1 MTGRFSRHIRVSIIA
16 VALSLSLASCELTK
30 NQMTFD
36 RPAEADRQAFRDAMA
51 PIPTASNSEV
61 PTPEFQSV
69 VTTPEELKL
78 PSPLVT
84 VAVNQTVSLRD
95 LMYQLAEQADVDLE
109 LDPQIHGS
117 IIFTAKDRPFDQVV
131 DRISE
136 MAGLRYEF
144 KNGVLRVELDR
155 PFLKNYD
162 VGFLNVERKGS
173 TTLTTTSS
181 SSTSSTSNKL
191 ENDLWKELND
201 GLEQVLAASDTY
213 ISLATLSDPVASA
226 VNPLPAPVVSND
238 PNVPPPPP
246 PLPGSPQV
254 APIPASAS
262 PTLAITTPQ
271 GAPMVPSPPATF
283 SVSEQTGVVAVFC
296 SQRQHKI
303 VKKFIDTFRKRVS
316 TQVLIEAKILQV
328 ELNDE
333 YATGIDWGALNLT
346 GLLQVNGT
354 FPIPSLTSTPA
365 SSFGITF
372 KPGSDFS
379 TAVNA
384 ISRFGTVRAL
394 SSPRV
399 TVMNNQPAT
408 VNVTRDNVYFN
419 FQATTTPSTTAGV
432 APTVSLSS
440 EQRNA
445 PEGVIL
451 NVIPMANA
459 DTGEITM
466 TLRPTISKV
475 VNRVADPTLTLQLA
489 IVGVPIPAGLANNNI
504 PELSVQEIDSI
515 LHMQSGQMMA
525 MGGLMKDENSVKQ
538 EGVPV
543 LGDVPYLG
551 GLFRS
556 HVDVVRKSELVVLVR
571 AHIISGENLDEMD
584 KKIYKTFSLD
594 RHPGPM

>member
-16 VALSLSLASCELTK
+16 VALSLSLASCELSK
-30 NQMTFD
+30 NQMTYD

-51 PIPTASNSEV
+51 PIPTVANNDI
-61 PTPEFQSV
+61 PSV
-69 VTTPEELKL
+69 VTTPEDLKL

-84 VAVNQTVSLRD
+84 VSVNQTVSLRD

-117 IIFTAKDRPFDQVV
+117 IIFTAKDRPFDQVIQ
-131 DRISE
+131 RISE

-155 PFLKNYD
+155 PYLKNYD
-162 VGFLNVERKGS
+162 VGFLNVERKGE

-213 ISLATLSDPVASA
+213 VSLATLSDPVAAA

-254 APIPASAS
+254 APIPASQA
-262 PTLAITTPQ
+262 PTLSITTPQ
-271 GAPMVPSPPATF
+271 GAPLVPSPPSTF
-283 SVSEQTGVVAVFC
+283 SVSEVTGVVSVFS
-296 SQRQHKI
+296 SQRQHEI
-303 VKKFIDTFRKRVS
+303 VKKYLAAFRKRVS

-333 YATGIDWGALNLT
+333 FATGIDWGALNLT
-346 GLLQVNGT
+346 GLLQINGT
-354 FPIPSLTSTPA
+354 FPIPSLSTTPA

-372 KPGSDFS
+372 KPGSDFN
-379 TAVNA
+379 TALQA

-451 NVIPMANA
+451 NVIPTANA
-459 DTGEITM
+459 DTGEITL

-525 MGGLMKDENSVKQ
+525 MGGLMKDENTVKQ
-538 EGVPV
+538 EGVPI
-543 LGDVPYLG
+543 LGDVPYIG

-556 HVDVVRKSELVVLVR
+556 HVDLIRKSELVILVR
-571 AHIISGENLDEMD
+571 THIISGENLDEID
-584 KKIYKTFSLD
+584 KKMYKTFALD

>member
-1 MTGRFSRHIRVSIIA
+1 MTGRFSSLVRVSIIA
-16 VALSLSLASCELTK
+16 VALSLSVASCQLGK
-30 NQMTFD
+30 NQLTYD
-36 RPAEADRQAFRDAMA
+36 RAAEADRQAFRDGLA
-51 PIPTASNSEV
+51 PIPTVANTEI

-84 VAVNQTVSLRD
+84 VSVNQTVSLRD

-131 DRISE
+131 QRISE

-155 PFLKNYD
+155 PYLKNYD
-162 VGFLNVERKGS
+162 VGFLNVERKGE

-213 ISLATLSDPVASA
+213 VSLATLSDPIATA

-254 APIPASAS
+254 APIPAAQA

-271 GAPMVPSPPATF
+271 GAPLVPSPPSTF

-296 SQRQHKI
+296 SQRQHEI
-303 VKKFIDTFRKRVS
+303 VKKFLAAFRKRVS

-354 FPIPSLTSTPA
+354 FPIPSLTTTPA

-372 KPGSDFS
+372 KPGSDFN
-379 TAVNA
+379 TALQA

-451 NVIPMANA
+451 NVIPTANA
-459 DTGEITM
+459 DTGEITL

-525 MGGLMKDENSVKQ
+525 MGGLMKDENTVRQ

-556 HVDVVRKSELVVLVR
+556 HVDLVRKSELVILVR
-571 AHIISGENLDEMD
+571 AHIISGENLDEID
-584 KKIYKTFSLD
+584 KKMYKAFSLD

>member
-1 MTGRFSRHIRVSIIA
+1 MTGRFSRLIRASILG
-16 VALSLSLASCELTK
+16 VALSLSVASCELGK
-30 NQMTFD
+30 NQLTYD
-36 RPAEADRQAFRDAMA
+36 RAAEADRQNFRDAMA
-51 PIPTASNSEV
+51 PIPTVANSQV
-61 PTPEFQSV
+61 ATPEFQSV
-69 VTTPEELKL
+69 ISTPDDLKL

-84 VAVNQTVSLRD
+84 VSVNQTVSLRD

-144 KNGVLRVELDR
+144 NNGVLRVELDR
-155 PFLKNYD
+155 PYLKNYD
-162 VGFLNVERKGS
+162 VGFLNVERKGETS
-173 TTLTTTSS
+173 INTTSS
-181 SSTSSTSNKL
+181 SSTSTTSNKI
-191 ENDLWKELND
+191 ENDLWKDLND
-201 GLEQVLAASDTY
+201 GLEQVLSASDTY
-213 ISLATLSDPVASA
+213 VSLATLSDPVASA
-226 VNPLPAPVVSND
+226 VNPLPPPMVSAD

-246 PLPGSPQV
+246 PLPGSPEV
-254 APIPASAS
+254 APIPAAQA
-262 PTLAITTPQ
+262 PTLQITTPQ
-271 GAPMVPSPPATF
+271 GAPLVPSPPSTF
-283 SVSEQTGVVAVFC
+283 SISEQTGVVAVF
-296 SQRQHKI
+296 SSARQHKI
-303 VKKFIDTFRKRVS
+303 VAKFINAFRKRVS

-328 ELNDE
+328 DLNDE
-333 YATGIDWGALNLT
+333 FATGIDWGALNLS

-354 FPIPSLTSTPA
+354 FPIPNLSSQPA

-372 KPGSDFS
+372 KPGSDFN

-399 TVMNNQPAT
+399 TVLNNQPAI

-451 NVIPMANA
+451 SVIPTANA
-459 DTGEITM
+459 DTGEITL
-466 TLRPTISKV
+466 TLRPTVSKV

-489 IVGVPIPAGLANNNI
+489 IVGVPIPAGLTNNNI

-525 MGGLMKDENSVKQ
+525 MGGLMKDENTVTQ
-538 EGVPV
+538 EGVPI
-543 LGDVPYLG
+543 LGDVPYIG
-551 GLFRS
+551 GLFRN
-556 HVDVVRKSELVVLVR
+556 HVDLIRKSELVILVR
-571 AHIISGENLDEMD
+571 AHIISGENLDDMD
-584 KKIYKTFSLD
+584 KKLYKTFALD

>member
-1 MTGRFSRHIRVSIIA
+1 MTGRFSSLVRVSIIA
-16 VALSLSLASCELTK
+16 VALSLSVASCQLGK
-30 NQMTFD
+30 NQLTYD
-36 RPAEADRQAFRDAMA
+36 RAAEADRQNFRDAMA
-51 PIPTASNSEV
+51 PIPTIPNSQV
-61 PTPEFQSV
+61 ATPEFQSV
-69 VTTPEELKL
+69 ITTPNELKM

-84 VAVNQTVSLRD
+84 VSVNQTVSLRD

-117 IIFTAKDRPFDQVV
+117 IIFTAKDRPFDQVI
-131 DRISE
+131 DRITE
-136 MAGLRYEF
+136 MAGLRYDF
-144 KNGVLRVELDR
+144 TNGVLRVELDR

-162 VGFLNVERKGS
+162 VGFLNVERKGETS
-173 TTLTTTSS
+173 INTTSS
-181 SSTSSTSNKL
+181 SSTSTTSNKV

-201 GLEQVLAASDTY
+201 GLEQVLSASDTY
-213 ISLATLSDPVASA
+213 VSLATLSDPVAQA
-226 VNPLPAPVVSND
+226 VNPLPPPMVSAD

-246 PLPGSPQV
+246 PLPGSPEV
-254 APIPASAS
+254 APIPASQA
-262 PTLAITTPQ
+262 PTLQITTPQ
-271 GAPMVPSPPATF
+271 GAPMVPSPPSTF
-283 SVSEQTGVVAVFC
+283 TVSEQTGVVSVFC
-296 SQRQHKI
+296 SARQHKI
-303 VKKFIDTFRKRVS
+303 VAKFVNAFRKRVS

-328 ELNDE
+328 DLNDE

-346 GLLQVNGT
+346 GLLQVNGS
-354 FPIPSLTSTPA
+354 FPLPSLSSAPA
-365 SSFGITF
+365 ATFGFTF
-372 KPGSDFS
+372 KPGNDFN

-399 TVMNNQPAT
+399 TVLNNQPAI

-451 NVIPMANA
+451 AVIPTANA
-459 DTGEITM
+459 DTGEITL
-466 TLRPTISKV
+466 TLRPTVSKV

-489 IVGVPIPAGLANNNI
+489 IVGVPIPAGLTNNNI

-525 MGGLMKDENSVKQ
+525 MGGLMKDENTVTQ
-538 EGVPV
+538 EGVPI
-543 LGDVPYLG
+543 LGDVPYIG

-556 HVDVVRKSELVVLVR
+556 HVDLVRKSELVVLVR
-571 AHIISGENLDEMD
+571 AHIISGENLDEID
-584 KKIYKTFSLD
+584 KKLYKNLSLD

>member
-1 MTGRFSRHIRVSIIA
+1 MTGRFSRLIRVSIIA
-16 VALSLSLASCELTK
+16 VALSLSLASCELSK
-30 NQMTFD
+30 NQMTYD
-36 RPAEADRQAFRDAMA
+36 RTAEADRQAFRDVMA
-51 PIPTASNSEV
+51 PIPSVANSEV

-117 IIFTAKDRPFDQVV
+117 IIFTAKDRPFDQVI

-144 KNGVLRVELDR
+144 KSGVLRVELDR

-162 VGFLNVERKGS
+162 VSFLNVERKGE

-213 ISLATLSDPVASA
+213 ISLATLSDPVATA
-226 VNPLPAPVVSND
+226 VNPLPAPVVSAD

-254 APIPASAS
+254 APIPASAQ

-271 GAPMVPSPPATF
+271 GAPLVPSPPATF
-283 SVSEQTGVVAVFC
+283 SISEQTGVIAVFC

-303 VKKFIDTFRKRVS
+303 VKKFVDTFRKRVS

-333 YATGIDWGALNLT
+333 FATGIDWGALNLT

-354 FPIPSLTSTPA
+354 FPLPSLTSTPA

-372 KPGSDFS
+372 KPGSDFN

-451 NVIPMANA
+451 NVIPMADA

-525 MGGLMKDENSVKQ
+525 MGGLMKDENTVKQ
-538 EGVPV
+538 EGVPI

-556 HVDVVRKSELVVLVR
+556 HVDVVRKSELVILVR
-571 AHIISGENLDEMD
+571 AHIISGENLDDMD

>member
-1 MTGRFSRHIRVSIIA
+1 MTGRISRHIRVSIIA
-16 VALSLSLASCELTK
+16 VALSLSLASCELSK
-30 NQMTFD
+30 NQMTYD
-36 RPAEADRQAFRDAMA
+36 RAAEADRQNFRDAMA
-51 PIPTASNSEV
+51 PIPTAPNSEV
-61 PTPEFQSV
+61 ATPEFQSV
-69 VTTPEELKL
+69 ISTPDDLKL

-84 VAVNQTVSLRD
+84 VSVNQTVSLRD

-131 DRISE
+131 ARISE

-144 KNGVLRVELDR
+144 NNGVLRVELDR
-155 PFLKNYD
+155 PYLKNYD
-162 VGFLNVERKGS
+162 VGFLNVERKGETS
-173 TTLTTTSS
+173 INTTSS
-181 SSTSSTSNKL
+181 SSTSTATNKA
-191 ENDLWKELND
+191 ENDLWKEIND
-201 GLEQVLAASDTY
+201 GLEQVLSASDTY
-213 ISLATLSDPVASA
+213 VSLATLSDPVATA
-226 VNPLPAPVVSND
+226 VNPLPPPMVSAD

-246 PLPGSPQV
+246 PLPGSPEV
-254 APIPASAS
+254 APIPATQA
-262 PTLAITTPQ
+262 PTLQITTPQ
-271 GAPMVPSPPATF
+271 GAPLVPSPPSTF
-283 SVSEQTGVVAVFC
+283 TVSKQTGVISVFC
-296 SQRQHKI
+296 SQRQHKL
-303 VKKFIDTFRKRVS
+303 VSKFLAAFRKRVS

-328 ELNDE
+328 DLNDE
-333 YATGIDWGALNLT
+333 FATGIDWGALNLS
-346 GLLQVNGT
+346 GLLQVSGT
-354 FPIPSLTSTPA
+354 FPIPNLSSQPA

-372 KPGSDFS
+372 KPGNDFN

-399 TVMNNQPAT
+399 TVLNNQPAI

-451 NVIPMANA
+451 NVIPTANA
-459 DTGEITM
+459 DTGEITL
-466 TLRPTISKV
+466 TLRPTVSKV

-489 IVGVPIPAGLANNNI
+489 IVGVPIPAGLTNNNI

-525 MGGLMKDENSVKQ
+525 MGGLMKDENTVTQ
-538 EGVPV
+538 EGVPI
-543 LGDVPYLG
+543 LGDVPYIG
-551 GLFRS
+551 GLFRN
-556 HVDVVRKSELVVLVR
+556 HVDLIRKSELVVLVR

-584 KKIYKTFSLD
+584 KKIYKTFALD

>member
-1 MTGRFSRHIRVSIIA
+1 MTGRISRHIRVSIIA
-16 VALSLSLASCELTK
+16 VALSLSLASCELSK
-30 NQMTFD
+30 NQMTYD
-36 RPAEADRQAFRDAMA
+36 RAAEADRQNFRDAMA
-51 PIPTASNSEV
+51 PIPTAPNSQV
-61 PTPEFQSV
+61 ATPEFQSV
-69 VTTPEELKL
+69 ITTPDDLKL

-84 VAVNQTVSLRD
+84 VSVNQTVSLRD

-131 DRISE
+131 ARISE

-144 KNGVLRVELDR
+144 NNGVLRVELDR

-162 VGFLNVERKGS
+162 VGFLNVERKGETS
-173 TTLTTTSS
+173 INTTSS
-181 SSTSSTSNKL
+181 SSTSTTSNKI

-201 GLEQVLAASDTY
+201 GLEQVLSASDTY
-213 ISLATLSDPVASA
+213 VSLATLSDPVASA
-226 VNPLPAPVVSND
+226 VNPLPPPMVSAD

-246 PLPGSPQV
+246 PLPGSPEV
-254 APIPASAS
+254 APIPATQA

-271 GAPMVPSPPATF
+271 GAPLVPSPPSTF
-283 SVSEQTGVVAVFC
+283 SISEQTGVVAVF
-296 SQRQHKI
+296 SSARQHKI
-303 VKKFIDTFRKRVS
+303 VAKFINAFRKRVS

-328 ELNDE
+328 DLNDE
-333 YATGIDWGALNLT
+333 FATGIDWGALNLT

-354 FPIPSLTSTPA
+354 FPIPNLSSQPA

-372 KPGSDFS
+372 KPGSDFN

-399 TVMNNQPAT
+399 TVLNNQPAI

-451 NVIPMANA
+451 SVIPTANA
-459 DTGEITM
+459 DTGEITL
-466 TLRPTISKV
+466 TLRPTVSKV

-489 IVGVPIPAGLANNNI
+489 IVGVPIPAGLTNNNI

-525 MGGLMKDENSVKQ
+525 MGGLMKDENTVTQ
-538 EGVPV
+538 EGVPI
-543 LGDVPYLG
+543 LGDVPYIG
-551 GLFRS
+551 GLFRN
-556 HVDVVRKSELVVLVR
+556 HVDLIRKSELVVLVR
-571 AHIISGENLDEMD
+571 AHIISGENLDDMD
-584 KKIYKTFSLD
+584 KKLYKTFALD